1 MVKKKTAGNILEWLN
16 REPVE
21 TWFDL
26 GLFIDRFREERIT
39 SSTCFKGNYEAF
51 AEYLKSGGI
60 AFVTFSFSVD
70 GVSIEIEKYAS
81 VFRRL
86 FPGINIHYIAGH
98 FRPESYKMIHPSI
111 RKKTVAE
118 AVGFDSWPLYRDYF
132 FRKLERGSDLYN
144 ELIGKMWK
152 EVKAIAVQLADYAE
166 KKKVTLFF
174 PVNVCSNPGNVSLA
188 IALVLVSEY
197 LNIPVIN
204 NAHDYYWEG
213 GTRPEDIKRY
223 HLRKGPR
230 DFFFTNAH
238 LGEVFSPIEVFYPW
252 ESRRWITLNINRRQ
266 SDHVIRI
273 NGHNPANVMEI
284 GTAVDMDQYTTTN
297 KRIKINT
304 FYQFEQVLS
313 RYRQI
318 LVSYSVDDALSNKL
332 VEESDPRPILI
343 NGYQTRP
350 LKNFLAE
357 NIIFLQPTRIIS
369 RKKIEVSFR
378 LIRKLF
384 QSKEFTGKFSETEN
398 LKLTLLVTG
407 PIASGHFGYF
417 VKLLQQFA
425 RLVNELPEL
434 YRQKIYL
441 AFLFSELDKEH
452 FKRRFEKPVGIPEL
466 YNIASLVLLPSETEG
481 RGLPIIEA
489 AACGVP
495 IFCRKYEPQNVYEEV
510 IGLHLPEK
518 DRLQVIEFDGLNIT
532 RTHVKKILNRVFFPH
547 LFQTEVLHNQM
558 AVRKRY
564 SLPSLEKSMEGIC
577 RRLHHQ
583 LQDRGETSNFTGTQI
598 QRYRQKILFRNDT
611 LRQIIKETHRQ
622 YLPGFGK
629 MGFMIFLK
637 SLIDPS
643 YFRVEEQY
651 LRGTAMQFAREMML
665 DEQKKIKIPEEKIIS
680 FYNAVDE
687 IFRYCEGDY
696 KIMHDHS
703 FAYRH
708 RARKHYAWHDFT
720 LQEISGLINMM
731 FVEIV
736 QPDKTTRVLETSQ
749 FFTDWNLALSQLTAS
764 SCIAIDDRKWLFE
777 RMKANVP
784 MVIFAGRYVSHELEF
799 FALQSIR
806 SRMKLDLQEE
816 LTREILEESASAI
829 APVYV
834 FAQKYT
840 VRNWPEV
847 NEIEKFIKSGR
858 SGELKLL
865 YDYKLLRI
873 IPVEQWC
880 VGIHLPQ
887 LGEKAIAILKEIR
900 DQNGLIITHRKD
912 SVIMSDIMDIDRV
925 HIGKVEDPLTEGFMG
940 IPMGSGFIIHI
951 PAGLRVCLSYPVPVQ
966 TARQFH
972 EALHGETFRK
982 MCERYGTTNVMEELK
997 KDAENNGSPVAHVLK
1012 KMAAGTAVRNKMIE
1026 YQYVSGLYEDG
1037 MPWNGVLA
1045 RLKTGNPERKWKFI
1059 VLNADSSPQ
1068 KVTRFV
1074 REFELQTGRKALVA
1088 WNGGYILNAEL
1099 VGKLGLPESYIGSPL
1114 GMIITGGKILSAPL
1128 FSKPAFLVD
1137 RAGNM
1142 TIQRISLSQ
1151 GITLFDEQ
1159 EEIHMTGEQRNPA
1172 QVPAD
1177 RPCFYDLMYSG
1188 GDIPA
1193 RGRSVVRMAG
1203 DRIMEVIRKPVGGR
1217 VKIIPVGITLSF
1229 PEGKVPEGWMR
1240 EGKVL
1245 QIHIPGFE
1253 NIQDAI
1259 EAGPLLVKNG
1269 KKTIDMEV
1277 EGWKTAFSIA
1287 TQAARLD
1294 YTDMR
1299 GPKIAAGTDKKGN
1312 LLLLAVNG
1320 RIRESVGATHED
1332 MADIMIRYGAHDAMG
1347 FDPGGSSTLV
1357 VEGKTLNISPYNSR
1371 YQENVFS
1378 LPPEPRAVSN
1388 AVIGYLE

>member
-1 MVKKKTAGNILEWLN
+1 MINLNSAEKLLEWLN
-16 REPVE
+16 GETIE

-26 GLFIDRFREERIT
+26 GLFVDRFREERDT
-39 SSTCFKGNYEAF
+39 RSPRFYEDYEAF

-81 VFRRL
+81 ALRNL
-86 FPGINIHYIAGH
+86 FPGIPIHYVAGQFH
-98 FRPESYKMIHPSI
+98 PESYKMIHPET
-111 RKKTVAE
+111 RKKTITE
-118 AVGFDSWPLYRDYF
+118 AAGFDSWPLYRDYF
-132 FRKLERGSDLYN
+132 FKKLERGSVLYN
-144 ELIGKMWK
+144 ELIGKLWK
-152 EVKAIAVQLADYAE
+152 EVKTIVAQLAEYALE
-166 KKKVTLFF
+166 QKISLFF

-197 LNIPVIN
+197 MNIPVIN

-213 GTRPEDIKRY
+213 GNRPEDIKKHR
-223 HLRKGPR
+223 LRKGPR

-238 LGEVFSPIEVFYPW
+238 LGEVFSPMEVFYPW
-252 ESRRWITLNINRRQ
+252 ESRTWITVNINRRQ
-266 SDHVIRI
+266 SDHVIRLS
-273 NGHNPANVMEI
+273 GHNPANVLEV
-284 GTAVDMDQYTTTN
+284 GTAVDMNQYTTTN

-318 LVSYSVDDALSNKL
+318 LVSYSVDDAFSNRL
-332 VEESDPRPILI
+332 VEEKDPRPILI

-384 QSKEFTGKFSETEN
+384 EFHEFTEKFSETEN

-407 PIASGHFGYF
+407 PIASGHFDYF
-417 VKLLQQFA
+417 EKLLQRFD
-425 RLVNELPEL
+425 RLVNELPEPF
-434 YRQKIYL
+434 RQKIYL

-532 RTHVKKILNRVFFPH
+532 RTHIKKILNRVFFPH
-547 LFQTEVLHNQM
+547 LFQAEVFHNQM
-558 AVRKRY
+558 AVKKRY
-564 SLPSLEKSMEGIC
+564 SLDSLEKCMDWIC
-577 RRLHHQ
+577 RRLYHR
-583 LQDRGETSNFTGTQI
+583 LQDESGASEDTVARI

-611 LRQIIKETHRQ
+611 LREIIPEARRQ

-651 LRGTAMQFAREMML
+651 LRGTAMQFAREMVK
-665 DEQKKIKIPEEKIIS
+665 DEQEKVKIPEEKITS
-680 FYNAVDE
+680 FYNAVDAV
-687 IFRYCEGDY
+687 FRYCEGNY

-703 FAYRH
+703 FAYRY
-708 RARKHYAWHDFT
+708 RGRKRFAWHDFT
-720 LQEISGLINMM
+720 IQEMTGLINMI
-731 FVEIV
+731 FIEIV
-736 QPDKTTRVLETSQ
+736 QPDKTTRVLETSH
-749 FFTDWNLALSQLTAS
+749 FFTDWNLALSQLTGS
-764 SCIAIDDRKWLFE
+764 SHIALDDRKWLFE

-784 MVIFAGRYVSHELEF
+784 IVIFAGRYVSHELEF

-816 LTREILEESASAI
+816 LTREVLQESASAI

-834 FAQKYT
+834 FAQKFT

-847 NEIEKFIKSGR
+847 SEIEKFIKSGR

-865 YDYKLLRI
+865 YDYKLVRI
-873 IPVEQWC
+873 VPVKQWC

-900 DQNGLIITHRKD
+900 DRNGLIITHRKD

-951 PAGLRVCLSYPVPVQ
+951 PAGLRVCLSYPVPIQ

-982 MCERYGTTNVMEELK
+982 MCERYGTTNVLKELK
-997 KDAENNGSPVAHVLK
+997 KDAENNGSPVAHVLRK
-1012 KMAAGTAVRNKMIE
+1012 LAAGPASQQQKID
-1026 YQYVSGLYEDG
+1026 YQYVNGLYEDG

-1045 RLKTGNPERKWKFI
+1045 RLKTGTERKWKFVAI
-1059 VLNADSSPQ
+1059 RANASPK
-1068 KVTRFV
+1068 KVTQLV
-1074 REFELQTGRKALVA
+1074 MDFELQTGHKTHVA

-1137 RAGNM
+1137 REGNM
-1142 TIQRISLSQ
+1142 TIRRISLSE

-1159 EEIHMTGEQRNPA
+1159 DEIQMTGGQRNP
-1172 QVPAD
+1172 VRIPDD
-1177 RPCFYDLMYSG
+1177 RPCFYDLMYAG
-1188 GDIPA
+1188 KTVPA
-1193 RGRSVVRMAG
+1193 RGRTIVRMAG
-1203 DRIMEVIRKPVGGR
+1203 DRIMEIIRKPASGR

-1229 PEGKVPEGWMR
+1229 PEGQMPGGWMY

-1245 QIHIPGFE
+1245 QIRIPGFE

-1269 KKTIDMEV
+1269 EKCIDMEL

-1299 GPKIAAGTDKKGN
+1299 GPKIAAGTDGQGN
-1312 LLLLAVNG
+1312 LILLAVNG
-1320 RIRESVGATHED
+1320 RIRESVGATHGD
-1332 MADIMIRYGAHDAMG
+1332 MADIMLRYGAHDAMG
-1347 FDPGGSSTLV
+1347 FDPGGSSTLM

-1388 AVIGYLE
+1388 AVIGFLE

>member
-1 MVKKKTAGNILEWLN
+1 MINLNSAEKLQEWLN
-16 REPVE
+16 KEKIE

-26 GLFIDRFREERIT
+26 GLFIDRFREERDPH
-39 SSTCFKGNYEAF
+39 SPRFYEDYEAF
-51 AEYLKSGGI
+51 AEHLKSGGI
-60 AFVTFSFSVD
+60 AFLTFSFSVD

-81 VFRRL
+81 VIRNL
-86 FPGINIHYIAGH
+86 FPGIQIHYIAGRFH
-98 FRPESYKMIHPSI
+98 PESYKMIHPDT
-111 RKKTVAE
+111 RKKTIPE

-132 FRKLERGSDLYN
+132 FKKLERGSVLYN
-144 ELIGKMWK
+144 ELIEKLWK
-152 EVKAIAVQLADYAE
+152 EVKTIAFQLAEYAE
-166 KKKVTLFF
+166 EQKISLFF

-197 LNIPVIN
+197 MNIPVIN

-213 GTRPEDIKRY
+213 GNRPEDIKKHR
-223 HLRKGPR
+223 LKKGPR
-230 DFFFTNAH
+230 DFFYTNAH
-238 LGEVFSPIEVFYPW
+238 LGEVFSPVEIFYPW
-252 ESRRWITLNINRRQ
+252 ESRKWITVNINRRQ
-266 SDHVIRI
+266 SGHVIRL
-273 NGHNPANVMEI
+273 NGHNPANVTEI
-284 GTAVDMDQYTTTN
+284 GTAVDMNQYTNTN

-318 LVSYSVDDALSNKL
+318 LVSYSVEDTFSHYL
-332 VEESDPRPILI
+332 VEEKDPRPILI

-369 RKKIEVSFR
+369 RKKIEVSFQ
-378 LIRKLF
+378 LIRRLF
-384 QSKEFTGKFSETEN
+384 DFHEFTEKFSETEN

-407 PIASGHFGYF
+407 PIASGHFDYF
-417 VKLLQQFA
+417 KKILQRFA
-425 RLVNELPEL
+425 RLVDELPEPF
-434 YRQKIYL
+434 RQKIYL

-510 IGLHLPEK
+510 IGLHLPENE
-518 DRLQVIEFDGLNIT
+518 RLQVIEFDGVNIT
-532 RTHVKKILNRVFFPH
+532 HTHIKKILNRVFFPH
-547 LFQTEVLHNQM
+547 LFQAEVLHNQM
-558 AVRKRY
+558 AVKKRY
-564 SLPSLEKSMEGIC
+564 SLDSLKKCVDRIC
-577 RRLHHQ
+577 RRLYQQ
-583 LQDRGETSNFTGTQI
+583 LQDESGALEYIPDRIN
-598 QRYRQKILFRNDT
+598 RYKQKILFRNDT
-611 LRQIIKETHRQ
+611 LREIIPEVRRQ

-651 LRGTAMQFAREMML
+651 LRGTAMQFAREMVKE
-665 DEQKKIKIPEEKIIS
+665 EQEKAKIPEEKIIS
-680 FYNAVDE
+680 FYNAVDAV
-687 IFRYCEGDY
+687 FRYCEGDY

-703 FAYRH
+703 FAYRY
-708 RARKHYAWHDFT
+708 RGRKRFAWHNFT
-720 LQEISGLINMM
+720 IQEMTGLINML
-731 FVEIV
+731 FIEIV
-736 QPDKTTRVLETSQ
+736 EPDKTTRVLETSH
-749 FFTDWNLALSQLTAS
+749 FFTDWNLALSQLTGS
-764 SCIAIDDRKWLFE
+764 SHIAIDDRKWLFE

-784 MVIFAGRYVSHELEF
+784 IVIFAGKYVSHELEF

-806 SRMKLDLQEE
+806 SRLKLDLQEE

-829 APVYV
+829 APVFV

-847 NEIEKFIKSGR
+847 SEIEKFIKSGR

-865 YDYKLLRI
+865 YDYKLVRI
-873 IPVEQWC
+873 IPVKQWC

-887 LGEKAIAILKEIR
+887 LGEKAITILKEIKDR
-900 DQNGLIITHRKD
+900 NGLIITHRKD
-912 SVIMSDIMDIDRV
+912 SVIMSDIMDIDQV

-940 IPMGSGFIIHI
+940 IPMGSGFIIYI

-972 EALHGETFRK
+972 EALHGETYRK
-982 MCERYGTTNVMEELK
+982 MCKRFGTTNVLKELK
-997 KDAENNGSPVAHVLK
+997 KDAENNGSPVAHVLS
-1012 KMAAGTAVRNKMIE
+1012 KMAAEPASLQKITE
-1026 YQYVSGLYEDG
+1026 FQYVNGLYEDG

-1045 RLKTGNPERKWKFI
+1045 RLKKDPERKWKF
-1059 VLNADSSPQ
+1059 VAVSADTLPK
-1068 KVTRFV
+1068 KVTQLV
-1074 REFELQTGRKALVA
+1074 RDFELHTGHKAHVA

-1099 VGKLGLPESYIGSPL
+1099 VGKLGLPESYIGSPM
-1114 GMIITGGKILSAPL
+1114 GMIITGGKILSPPL
-1128 FSKPAFLVD
+1128 FYKPAFLVD
-1137 RAGNM
+1137 REGDM
-1142 TIQRISLSQ
+1142 SIRRIGLSE

-1159 EEIHMTGEQRNPA
+1159 EKIHMTGEQRNP
-1172 QVPAD
+1172 VRIPED
-1177 RPCFYDLMYSG
+1177 RPCFYDLMYAG
-1188 GDIPA
+1188 KDIPA
-1193 RGRSVVRMAG
+1193 RGRTIVRMAG
-1203 DRIMEVIRKPVGGR
+1203 DRVMEIIRKTVSGR
-1217 VKIIPVGITLSF
+1217 VKIIPVGIILSF
-1229 PEGKVPEGWMR
+1229 PEDQMPSSWMK

-1245 QIHIPGFE
+1245 QIRIPGLE
-1253 NIQDAI
+1253 NIQDAV

-1269 KKTIDMEV
+1269 QKGIDMEL

-1299 GPKIAAGTDKKGN
+1299 GPKIAAGTDGEGS
-1312 LLLLAVNG
+1312 LILLAVNG
-1320 RIRESVGATHED
+1320 RIRESVGATHGD
-1332 MADIMIRYGAHDAMG
+1332 MADIMLRYGAQEAMG

-1388 AVIGYLE
+1388 AVIGFLE